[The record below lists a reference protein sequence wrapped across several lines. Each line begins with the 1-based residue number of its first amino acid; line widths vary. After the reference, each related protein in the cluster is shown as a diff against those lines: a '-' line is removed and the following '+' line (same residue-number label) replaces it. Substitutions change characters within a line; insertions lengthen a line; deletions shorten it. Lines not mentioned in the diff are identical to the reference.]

1 MATLVGKGIPSRVEY
16 FPNDLLA
23 PTESSE
29 ICHTLPLF
37 LRMANSSERIE
48 GHSPHLLH
56 AKCEPSRL
64 VQNYR

>member
-37 LRMANSSERIE
+37 LRMANT
-48 GHSPHLLH
+48 
-56 AKCEPSRL
+56 
-64 VQNYR
+64 